1 MELVENILRDLNF
14 IPCKE
19 LTALN
24 LHIKKCIVAKD
35 FDSTKRFLNFLFEIL
50 PINIY
55 IKDAYR
61 ELFILETFLSIVQI
75 CSTGKNIFK
84 KYIFNNLW
92 D

>member
-1 MELVENILRDLNF
+1 MENVLRDLNY

-24 LHIKKCIVAKD
+24 QHIKKAFQTKD

-61 ELFILETFLSIVQI
+61 ELLILETFLYIVQQ
-75 CSTGKNIFK
+75 SSNG
-84 KYIFNNLW
+84 
-92 D
+92 